1 MIKKINVLC
10 FSVGMLAS
18 ASCLAISASQQS
30 NDDKSLIT
38 KDFIERQ
45 VTQNMSIGR
54 AVKSITSHYPQ
65 HVESIVANALDLYP
79 DQYREIIHAAI
90 SSQPALTEDVVR
102 ISLEKGV
109 SDCLD
114 IVRVAINAE
123 PGYVDFVVNAAV
135 NSEPDELGEIVR
147 VAVVTQPDSAETI
160 VQSVGKQHPSRLKE
174 IVRSAL
180 KAVPV
185 AAEYVVDS
193 LLAIFPGQA
202 ESVVSTAV
210 KQSMHQRGQVEKIIE
225 SGKTSGLSDEEITK
239 YAILGGATTEQ
250 VAAILEEKK

>member
-1 MIKKINVLC
+1 MMIKKINVLC
-10 FSVGMLAS
+10 LSISLMAS
-18 ASCLAISASQQS
+18 ASCLAMSTQEI
-30 NDDKSLIT
+30 DDNQSLIT

-54 AVKSITSHYPQ
+54 AIKSITSHYPQ
-65 HVESIVANALDLYP
+65 HVESIVGNALDLYP

-102 ISLEKGV
+102 ISMEKGV

-114 IVRVAINAE
+114 IVKVAINAE
-123 PGYVDFVVNAAV
+123 PGYVDFVVNAAA
-135 NSEPDELGEIVR
+135 NSEPTELGEIVR
-147 VAVVTQPDSAETI
+147 VAVVTQPDSAGTI

-210 KQSMHQRGQVEKIIE
+210 KQSMHQSGQVEKIIE
-225 SGKTSGLSDEEITK
+225 SGKTSGLSDEELTK

-250 VAAILEEKK
+250 VAAILNEEQ